1 MDTAEERDGWM
12 SWEIRTGMCKLPG
25 IKQTAGRKLQYSE
38 EHGAQSGAVMT

>member
-25 IKQTAGRKLQYSE
+25 IKQTAGRKLHCSIVKSTE
-38 EHGAQSGAVMT
+38 LSPVL